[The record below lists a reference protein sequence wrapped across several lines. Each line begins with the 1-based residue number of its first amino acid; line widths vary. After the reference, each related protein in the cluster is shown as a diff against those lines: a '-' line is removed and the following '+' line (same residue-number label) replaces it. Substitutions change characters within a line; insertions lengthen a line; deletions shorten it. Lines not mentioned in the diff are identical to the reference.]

1 MRRKDK
7 LVSDRLEIE
16 KIISHAS
23 VCRLGLC
30 YDNKP
35 YIIPLNFG
43 YNNNCLYFHSANE
56 GKKLDI
62 LKINNRVCFEMDID
76 HELITA
82 DSACNW
88 GFKYRSV
95 IGFGLASIINDTID
109 KQKALFMIMKQY
121 SDREH
126 SFSNKNLN
134 KTTIIKVEI
143 TEMTGKSSGY

>member
-1 MRRKDK
+1 
-7 LVSDRLEIE
+7 
-16 KIISHAS
+16 
-23 VCRLGLC
+23 
-30 YDNKP
+30 
-35 YIIPLNFG
+35 
-43 YNNNCLYFHSANE
+43 
-56 GKKLDI
+56 
-62 LKINNRVCFEMDID
+62 MDID